1 MNKIKAIIA
10 IIIALIL
17 VRGGEVQAKT
27 MDYSVNPI
35 LPENQVKKGVSYF
48 DLLLEPDKQQTLEV
62 ELENL
67 TEKKQTIKVLISSA
81 VTNASGVVDYSP
93 TNLPLDASLKYNI
106 KDYTQAPKVV
116 NLAAHERQVVKIKVK
131 MPRTPFDGVIAGGIT
146 FQQEGQTEA
155 DNQAAAK
162 GISVK
167 NTYSY
172 SIALLIRQNE
182 KELPAQLKLHTI
194 KAGQVNG
201 RNVINVNLQNP
212 EMAYLN
218 TVNVEATVRG
228 LTHKEVA
235 YTYSNPML
243 QMAPNT
249 NFNLP
254 IPTSNQNAAT
264 RVSEPLQAGKYEL
277 EMIVSART
285 DPKGAYEA
293 ARNGKKE
300 NYRYQWTFKKTFTI
314 AQGES
319 DKLNK
324 SDPTIKTT
332 HKSWMWQ
339 GILLGLI
346 FLMAAVLL
354 LLIKKRRQ
362 TKAQEIE
369 NQKLREKLAKQ
380 AQTIEE
386 LNAQKKEK

>member
-10 IIIALIL
+10 IIIALVL
-17 VRGGEVQAKT
+17 VRGSEVQAKT

-48 DLLLEPDKQQTLEV
+48 DLLLEPDKHQTLEV
-62 ELENL
+62 ELENF

-131 MPRTPFDGVIAGGIT
+131 MPQTPFDGAIAGGIT
-146 FQQEGQTEA
+146 FQQEEQTEA
-155 DNQAAAK
+155 DNQEADNQEAAK

-235 YTYSNPML
+235 YTYLIECCKWHRIRTLICLFQPAIRMRLHVS
-243 QMAPNT
+243 Q
-249 NFNLP
+249 NLFRQV
-254 IPTSNQNAAT
+254 N
-264 RVSEPLQAGKYEL
+264 
-277 EMIVSART
+277 M
-285 DPKGAYEA
+285 
-293 ARNGKKE
+293 
-300 NYRYQWTFKKTFTI
+300 
-314 AQGES
+314 
-319 DKLNK
+319 
-324 SDPTIKTT
+324 
-332 HKSWMWQ
+332 SW
-339 GILLGLI
+339 
-346 FLMAAVLL
+346 
-354 LLIKKRRQ
+354 K
-362 TKAQEIE
+362 
-369 NQKLREKLAKQ
+369 
-380 AQTIEE
+380 
-386 LNAQKKEK
+386 

>member
-1 MNKIKAIIA
+1 
-10 IIIALIL
+10 
-17 VRGGEVQAKT
+17 
-27 MDYSVNPI
+27 
-35 LPENQVKKGVSYF
+35 
-48 DLLLEPDKQQTLEV
+48 
-62 ELENL
+62 
-67 TEKKQTIKVLISSA
+67 
-81 VTNASGVVDYSP
+81 
-93 TNLPLDASLKYNI
+93 
-106 KDYTQAPKVV
+106 
-116 NLAAHERQVVKIKVK
+116 
-131 MPRTPFDGVIAGGIT
+131 MPQTPFDGVIAGGIT

-264 RVSEPLQAGKYEL
+264 RVSEPLQAGN
-277 EMIVSART
+277 M
-285 DPKGAYEA
+285 
-293 ARNGKKE
+293 
-300 NYRYQWTFKKTFTI
+300 
-314 AQGES
+314 
-319 DKLNK
+319 
-324 SDPTIKTT
+324 
-332 HKSWMWQ
+332 SW
-339 GILLGLI
+339 
-346 FLMAAVLL
+346 
-354 LLIKKRRQ
+354 K
-362 TKAQEIE
+362 
-369 NQKLREKLAKQ
+369 
-380 AQTIEE
+380 
-386 LNAQKKEK
+386 

>member
-10 IIIALIL
+10 IIIALVL

-131 MPRTPFDGVIAGGIT
+131 MPQTPFDGVIAGGIT
-146 FQQEGQTEA
+146 FQQEGQTET

-182 KELPAQLKLHTI
+182 KELAAQLKLHTI
-194 KAGQVNG
+194 KSG
-201 RNVINVNLQNP
+201 
-212 EMAYLN
+212 
-218 TVNVEATVRG
+218 
-228 LTHKEVA
+228 
-235 YTYSNPML
+235 
-243 QMAPNT
+243 
-249 NFNLP
+249 
-254 IPTSNQNAAT
+254 
-264 RVSEPLQAGKYEL
+264 AGKW
-277 EMIVSART
+277 A
-285 DPKGAYEA
+285 
-293 ARNGKKE
+293 
-300 NYRYQWTFKKTFTI
+300 
-314 AQGES
+314 
-319 DKLNK
+319 
-324 SDPTIKTT
+324 
-332 HKSWMWQ
+332 
-339 GILLGLI
+339 
-346 FLMAAVLL
+346 
-354 LLIKKRRQ
+354 
-362 TKAQEIE
+362 
-369 NQKLREKLAKQ
+369 
-380 AQTIEE
+380 
-386 LNAQKKEK
+386 